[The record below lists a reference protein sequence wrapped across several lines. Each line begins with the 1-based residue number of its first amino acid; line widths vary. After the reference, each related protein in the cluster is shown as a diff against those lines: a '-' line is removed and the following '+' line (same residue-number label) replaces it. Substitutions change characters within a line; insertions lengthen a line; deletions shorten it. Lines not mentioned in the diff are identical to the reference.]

1 MNLLIDIGN
10 TRVKWGL
17 ARDGVLADTGAIWR
31 EKDSGWTAALPSE
44 SITQIYVASVAHDSA
59 IDSLSAFAIERG
71 LALHRVTS
79 VRRSG
84 ALINAYEAPEKLGV
98 DRWMACIAAQA
109 RAPGSVLVAD
119 VGTAL
124 TLDWVAADGAHGGG
138 LIAPGVNSMRV
149 ALRRATQLRP
159 MHTPDEHAWL
169 ARDTDSAIAAGTLRC
184 AIALLDAAV
193 DDLSPERLL
202 LTGGEA
208 TLVAP
213 RLAQPWQVAPHLVLE
228 GLAVHAEREARMAF
242 QGSQLHAERSE

>member
-1 MNLLIDIGN
+1 MNLLVDIGN

-31 EKDSGWTAALPSE
+31 EGSPDWTSALPQAD
-44 SITQIYVASVAHDSA
+44 IRAIYVATVAHDSA
-59 IDSLSAFAIERG
+59 LEALTGFARRSG

-79 VRRSG
+79 QARSG
-84 ALINAYEAPEKLGV
+84 DLVNGYAEPERLGV

-109 RAPGSVLVAD
+109 RGQGTVLVAD

-124 TLDWVAADGAHGGG
+124 TLDWVDADGAHGGG

-159 MHTPDEHAWL
+159 THTPDEHAWL

-184 AIALLDAAV
+184 AIALLDAAAAE
-193 DDLSPERLL
+193 LLPERLL

-213 RLAQPWQVAPHLVLE
+213 RLARPWQVAPHLVLE
-228 GLAVHAEREARMAF
+228 GLAVHAERASRA
-242 QGSQLHAERSE
+242 GHVVAERSE